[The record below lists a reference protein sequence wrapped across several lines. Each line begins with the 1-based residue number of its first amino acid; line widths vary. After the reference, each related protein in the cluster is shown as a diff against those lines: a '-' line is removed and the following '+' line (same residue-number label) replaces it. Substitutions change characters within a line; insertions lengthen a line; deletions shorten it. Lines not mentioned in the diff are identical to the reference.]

1 MYQVKKRL
9 LIICS
14 IIGVLLAGFQ
24 FPIYAETTP
33 PDYSSSTSIMSST
46 PLDQYFYDN
55 YDLLPYIESNGDQYI
70 NTGIIS
76 SNNYRTSISFSDI
89 NNSDYWQCLF
99 GSTIENPT
107 SNRYYLEVLKN
118 EDSIRFGIGSGT
130 YNTDYSINKYNIY
143 NAIYDKNKVFI
154 NNSLIYESDSSPFT
168 GNNIIIFARNGSSSY
183 IAYSKYKLYR
193 FSIYNYAAN
202 DGEGALVRDYYP
214 ARAKSSGV
222 IGLYDAVNKTFVTTS
237 GSVPFA
243 SPDGDP
249 VNLSL
254 GANITQFLSGSL
266 SWIGAIFD
274 GINEMPI
281 IWVFIA
287 IALAGVAFRWARRIV
302 HF

>member
-55 YDLLPYIESNGDQYI
+55 YESLPYIEGNNGQYI
-70 NTGIIS
+70 NLGYSIP
-76 SNNYRTSISFSDI
+76 SNYSYSLR
-89 NNSDYWQCLF
+89 F
-99 GSTIENPT
+99 GSLVSDNKQ
-107 SNRYYLEVLKN
+107 RYLLGSQSGWDSGSFTVKSYISGDNNLIFIFDQDSKSVSYSFNSYSVYELEYKEFN
-118 EDSIRFGIGSGT
+118 
-130 YNTDYSINKYNIY
+130 YSINDTVLTTFEDNTFDNGVNFYLFALDYNGTI
-143 NAIYDKNKVFI
+143 
-154 NNSLIYESDSSPFT
+154 
-168 GNNIIIFARNGSSSY
+168 GGSKSSY
-183 IAYSKYKLYR
+183 RLYSFKVWDENNGL
-193 FSIYNYAAN
+193 IH
-202 DGEGALVRDYYP
+202 DYYP
-214 ARAKSSGV
+214 ARSKSGGV
-222 IGLYDAVNKTFVTTS
+222 IGLYDSVNKTFITAS
-237 GSVPFA
+237 GSVPFD
-243 SPDGDP
+243 SPVGDS

-254 GANITQFLSGSL
+254 GASISQFLSGSL
-266 SWIGAIFD
+266 SWIGAIFE

-287 IALAGVAFRWARRIV
+287 IGLAGVAFRWGRRIV

>member
-1 MYQVKKRL
+1 MKKRL

-33 PDYSSSTSIMSST
+33 PDYSSSTSIMAST

-55 YDLLPYIESNGDQYI
+55 YDLLPYIESDGSQYI
-70 NTGIIS
+70 NTSINVKSNLKIS
-76 SNNYRTSISFSDI
+76 VKFSDVVPLSGSWNCI
-89 NNSDYWQCLF
+89 FGGRKGSNTSTLGVQLRDNAPRVYSYYDSLYYQVTDFNKFAVYNLVFDNNDLYLNSSLLHEFTEGEFSSDAPLYIF
-99 GSTIENPT
+99 AMNNDNSAI
-107 SNRYYLEVLKN
+107 Y
-118 EDSIRFGIGSGT
+118 
-130 YNTDYSINKYNIY
+130 DYSI
-143 NAIYDKNKVFI
+143 
-154 NNSLIYESDSSPFT
+154 
-168 GNNIIIFARNGSSSY
+168 
-183 IAYSKYKLYR
+183 YKLYS
-193 FSIYNYAAN
+193 FSIYDYDSN

-214 ARAKSSGV
+214 ARSKSSGI
-222 IGLYDAVNKTFVTTS
+222 IGLYDAISKTFVTTS

-243 SPDGDP
+243 SPTNDNVLNFQITDF
-249 VNLSL
+249 LTASL
-254 GANITQFLSGSL
+254 D
-266 SWIGAIFD
+266 WIGAIFE